1 MNLVYM
7 HRCPNGK
14 VYIGKTSGTIE
25 SRAGVNGRRYVHGHF
40 HNAIKK
46 YGWDNI
52 EHIVLKD
59 GLTDEEAC
67 IYEQEMIAKY
77 ESFNPD
83 KGYNI
88 TLGGEGMVGV
98 KLSDE
103 TKEKL
108 RQANLGK
115 KQSKETIDKRVSH
128 YKGKPRS
135 EEVKKKIS
143 ESHKGVPLSEEH
155 KQRLKEA
162 AKNRKSSKGHKR
174 KPLSEE
180 HKQKL
185 REACKKYWNTGDNR
199 KKFSEKMRKVK
210 SHKNH
215 GGNNE

>member
-1 MNLVYM
+1 M

-98 KLSDE
+98 KLSDA

-135 EEVKKKIS
+135 EEVKRKIS

-162 AKNRKSSKGHKR
+162 AKTRKSSKGHKR

-185 REACKKYWNTGDNR
+185 REACRRYWNTGDNR
-199 KKFSEKMRKVK
+199 KRFGEKMREVK
-210 SHKNH
+210 LHKDY

>member
-1 MNLVYM
+1 MSLVYM

-25 SRAGVNGRRYVHGHF
+25 SRAGANGRRYVHGYF

-67 IYEQEMIAKY
+67 LYEQEMIAKY

-98 KLSDE
+98 KLSDT

-135 EEVKKKIS
+135 EEVRRKIS
-143 ESHKGVPLSEEH
+143 EAHKGVPLSEEH
-155 KQRLKEA
+155 KQRLREA
-162 AKNRKSSKGHKR
+162 AKTRKSSKGHKR

-210 SHKNH
+210 SHKDY